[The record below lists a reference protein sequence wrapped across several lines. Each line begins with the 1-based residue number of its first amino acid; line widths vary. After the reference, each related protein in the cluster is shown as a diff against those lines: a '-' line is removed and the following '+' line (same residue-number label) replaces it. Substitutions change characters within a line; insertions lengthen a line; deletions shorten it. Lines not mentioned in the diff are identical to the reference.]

1 MDPTLG
7 QIFCFA
13 SNFVPANYLAC
24 DGTLTPAAAY
34 PDLAKLLGGTF
45 GGDGTSTFALPK
57 LPPVAT
63 VSGAAMSWIMVAEG
77 TNPDNGSFA
86 QLGEVRPFALPPT
99 PNSVLDQDWRKCD
112 GRLLN
117 IKGLEAM
124 FSLVGT
130 TFGGDGVTTFAL
142 PKLTPLQSGSQPL
155 DYYICVSGLYPSLN
169 CNSVTITGNNSNFT
183 DYLLAMV
190 CLFAY
195 APGIAERMC
204 GFALA
209 QGQVVPINQ
218 NTAVF
223 SLVFNLYGAPTATTF
238 VLPNVKT
245 GTDPISYALV
255 WLGIFPSRG

>member
-13 SNFVPANYLAC
+13 SNFVPTGYLAC

-63 VSGAAMSWIMVAEG
+63 VSGAAMNWIMVAEG

-86 QLGEVRPFALPPT
+86 QIGEVRPFALPPT

-130 TFGGDGVTTFAL
+130 TFGGDGVTTLRAAEVDAAAIGQPATRLLHLRVGSLSIARMQLGHDNRQQFQLHGL
-142 PKLTPLQSGSQPL
+142 PAGGSLPLRL
-155 DYYICVSGLYPSLN
+155 W
-169 CNSVTITGNNSNFT
+169 TGRCGADVRIRT
-183 DYLLAMV
+183 GAR
-190 CLFAY
+190 
-195 APGIAERMC
+195 PG
-204 GFALA
+204 
-209 QGQVVPINQ
+209 
-218 NTAVF
+218 
-223 SLVFNLYGAPTATTF
+223 GA
-238 VLPNVKT
+238 
-245 GTDPISYALV
+245 DC
-255 WLGIFPSRG
+255 R